1 MAIRWDKL
9 TVKAQEAIQAA
20 GELASNNG
28 NPEILPLHLLA
39 TLVADQEG
47 VVAPVLAKLGTS
59 ADVVRNDATADID
72 RLPKQ
77 SGSSAQPTL
86 SKPMSGTIDQAFKE
100 SDQFKDE
107 YVSTEHLLLAIC

>member
-9 TVKAQEAIQAA
+9 TIKAQEAIQAA

-39 TLVADQEG
+39 ALAADQEG

-59 ADVVRNDATADID
+59 AEVVRHEAAAEIAV
-72 RLPKQ
+72 LPKQ
-77 SGSSAQPTL
+77 SGASVQPTL
-86 SKPMSGTIDQAFKE
+86 SQALSKTIDQAFKE

-107 YVSTEHLLLAIC
+107 YVS